1 MDEDSRRN
9 HLGNH
14 QRNHQENGI
23 KFESPTEDSR
33 REDPD
38 RILDSPT
45 EECANQENG
54 PENDL
59 ENDLTLDSPT
69 ESNQRSD
76 SPSDD
81 QPCYY
86 QRDEYGSMNRLCDD
100 LLILIFKHL
109 TVDELFTVEQ
119 VCKRWYHL
127 APLNRRNCLCVSQL
141 SAPLNEHRSH
151 FCPDNRL
158 HNCNPRQRYVFGDF
172 RQLQH
177 KVLPS
182 YQSVQSL
189 HLNLQ
194 NMRSAQQKLV
204 LGDVAL
210 NFNNLVHLQIQSS
223 PDSSTVY
230 RQLAKLRFLS
240 TNRLQHLLLCH
251 TVNYE
256 AGDLVDL
263 SLELAC
269 TQRAKSDKERQHA
282 SQYAHYKIPCKFP
295 CLRTFHSDFASLQL
309 PPAEQLV
316 ASEAN
321 SLPFLTTS
329 LPFLRRLRLDRCV
342 LAEKEFACLHR
353 LFPNLEHL
361 ALRQLDA
368 RQCLA
373 LSSLFANTIQT
384 LRVNEIEPHEFCAV
398 LGGLCSMRK
407 LRYVKLVCSRLS
419 FDCLVRTAIIHL
431 QRNCPLLTKFVLNK
445 LHLQTNALEDYVGY
459 WRTFDTINRILKRS
473 ADIKYIDLN
482 KLELCWPHIDLKHF
496 LTALRY
502 IRTLYFVTDN
512 AVFADFQCLLDRSS
526 KLRTLHF
533 DYQNTENSKAILLNL
548 VQHSPKLRVLKLNQ
562 VELAHNFM
570 AELPRYCPNL
580 VLFELNP
587 KRFMHHPCKYNFN
600 KLAELGQLSQLCL
613 SNMKIHDKELASV
626 VAACAHLAKLHV
638 TSSRGLSGCTVYQFK
653 QKAATNPDVHYE
665 LSVDGLND
673 TKYFNFYLL
682 SNFLTSIDNHSFS
695 KINFEPFQKLIVFTP
710 SDEPTVLNV
719 TEWNDAVLRFKDF
732 KRLTRYFSKMRYYY
746 IKKTENNKEA
756 KWTELAN
763 EDDTPIPSHNS
774 KILLE
779 FYESENFIF

>member
-1 MDEDSRRN
+1 MNEDPPSNPENDLAFDSPTIDEDPRK
-9 HLGNH
+9 HPV
-14 QRNHQENGI
+14 I
-23 KFESPTEDSR
+23 
-33 REDPD
+33 D
-38 RILDSPT
+38 RTLDSPT
-45 EECANQENG
+45 DEYPRGNQES
-54 PENDL
+54 D
-59 ENDLTLDSPT
+59 DLTLDSPT
-69 ESNQRSD
+69 EGDLRSD
-76 SPSDD
+76 SACHE
-81 QPCYY
+81 QPCYDPHC
-86 QRDEYGSMNRLCDD
+86 QDHHRFRDEKPNSNMNRLCDD

-119 VCKRWYHL
+119 VCKRWYQL
-127 APLNRRNCLCVSQL
+127 ATLNRRNCLCVSL
-141 SAPLNEHRSH
+141 LGAPLNEHRTH
-151 FCPDNRL
+151 FCVDNRL

-172 RQLQH
+172 RRLTH

-182 YQSVQSL
+182 YESVQSL

-194 NMRSAQQKLV
+194 NLRSAQQKLV
-204 LGDVAL
+204 LGEVAL
-210 NFNNLVHLQIQSS
+210 KFNNLVHLQIQIN
-223 PDSSTVY
+223 PDSSSAC

-240 TNRLQHLLLCH
+240 TNRLQHLLICN

-256 AGDLVDL
+256 AGDLG
-263 SLELAC
+263 LELAC
-269 TQRAKSDKERQHA
+269 SQRAKSEKARQQA
-282 SQYAHYKIPCKFP
+282 GQYAHYKIPCKFP

-309 PPAEQLV
+309 PAAEQLT
-316 ASEAN
+316 ASAAN
-321 SLPFLTTS
+321 SLPFLTNS
-329 LPFLRRLRLDRCV
+329 LPFLKRLRLDRC
-342 LAEKEFACLHR
+342 AIGEPEFACLHR

-368 RQCLA
+368 RQCAA
-373 LSSLFANTIQT
+373 LSSLFANTVQT
-384 LRVNEIEPHEFCAV
+384 LRVNEIESNEFCAV
-398 LGGLCSMRK
+398 LTGLCSMRK
-407 LRYVKLVCSRLS
+407 LRYVKLVCSRLA
-419 FDCLVRTAIIHL
+419 FDGLVRTAIIQL
-431 QRNCPLLTKFVLNK
+431 QRNCPLLGKFVLNK
-445 LHLQTNALEDYVGY
+445 LHMRTNALEDYVGY
-459 WRTFDTINRILKRS
+459 WRTFDTINTILKRS

-496 LTALRY
+496 LTALRH

-512 AVFADFQCLLDRSS
+512 AIFADFQCLLDRSS

-533 DYQNTENSKAILLNL
+533 DYQNSENSKAILANL

-562 VELAHNFM
+562 VELAHNFL

-587 KRFMHHPCKYNFN
+587 KRFMRHTCKYNFI
-600 KLAELGQLSQLCL
+600 KLAELNQLSQLCL

-638 TSSRGLSGCTVYQFK
+638 TSSRGLSGCTVYQFR
-653 QKAATNPDVHYE
+653 QKAQTNPDVHYE
-665 LSVDGLND
+665 LSVDALVD

-682 SNFLTSIDNHSFS
+682 SNFLTSIDNYSFS

-756 KWTELAN
+756 KWMEMAN
-763 EDDTPIPSHNS
+763 EDDTLMPSHNS